1 MRVGV
6 LHEEPAEA
14 SRLSVAL
21 VRAGHKPVAFTNGL
35 ALNEALGS
43 EHFDL
48 LLMRWDGEALSGVAL
63 MHRLRARLAAP
74 PSIVMLVDKA
84 TPGGIADGA
93 DLVLNNE
100 DGDGALTEALSELA
114 GRQGNISPRVE
125 QFDDLQ
131 FDRNTAQVLVRG
143 HAVLL
148 TAKEFA
154 LALLLMRHVGQA
166 LSRDHIMA
174 AVWSRQDQPGS
185 RTLDAHIAQVRKHL
199 TLRPEHGWRL
209 SSVYG
214 FGYRLDRVDPPN

>member
-1 MRVGV
+1 MRVAV

-35 ALNEALGS
+35 ALNDALGS

-74 PSIVMLVDKA
+74 PSIVMLVDGA

-93 DLVLNNE
+93 DLVLNNASS
-100 DGDGALTEALSELA
+100 DGALTDALSELA
-114 GRQGNISPRVE
+114 GRNGTGSARVE
-125 QFDDLQ
+125 QFDDLH

-143 HAVLL
+143 HPVLL

-154 LALLLMRHVGQA
+154 LALLLMRNVGHA
-166 LSRDHIMA
+166 LSRDQIMN
-174 AVWSRQDQPGS
+174 AVWGRQDQPGS
-185 RTLDAHIAQVRKHL
+185 RTLDAHVAQVRKRL
-199 TLRPEHGWRL
+199 MLRPEQGWRL

-214 FGYRLDRVDPPN
+214 FGYRLDRVDYPG